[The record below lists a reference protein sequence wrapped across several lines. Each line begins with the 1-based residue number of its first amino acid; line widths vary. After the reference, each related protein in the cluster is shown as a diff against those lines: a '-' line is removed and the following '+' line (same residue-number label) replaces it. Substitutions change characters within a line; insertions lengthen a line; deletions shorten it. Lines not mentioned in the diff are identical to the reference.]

1 MKIMSYLPFFQGR
14 MRFHLVNESDGLMRS
29 EEHECRATMYKI
41 ERLIMF
47 MYTRKIDARG
57 ARQTGNFL
65 EQGIMFR
72 SRPGW
77 LAMRERIQRNYPD

>member
-1 MKIMSYLPFFQGR
+1 MNAVRLQNRKIDHVY
-14 MRFHLVNESDGLMRS
+14 
-29 EEHECRATMYKI
+29 
-41 ERLIMF
+41 